1 MKQTALMTS
10 FFGICSFLCGV
21 VAENKKPAAGTP
33 IPGKGMVI
41 CKYPSDPTVILG
53 YISFAALIITTVVGY
68 MSVFYP
74 YNKRSIPSGAL
85 FRSKTMLVFFN
96 IAWATAG
103 LAAALLLWPTITEQF
118 HLSRTVH
125 QNPDYACPTAK
136 TGVLGGG
143 AFLSLDSCL
152 FWLICLM
159 LANNARSDYFEEVEE
174 SQKGERTQ
182 VINVDYNPLGS
193 EAMKHASVA

>member
-1 MKQTALMTS
+1 MNKVTDQRFCFWKCPFSGWSKVLLIAKMELSMKQTALMTS

-21 VAENKKPAAGTP
+21 VAENKKVYLFYSTSLLIVVWLWYVSDHMLCSLNCTCLNFKLRAFYFCTESLSFMKPAAGTP

-96 IAWATAG
+96 IAW
-103 LAAALLLWPTITEQF
+103 
-118 HLSRTVH
+118 
-125 QNPDYACPTAK
+125 
-136 TGVLGGG
+136 
-143 AFLSLDSCL
+143 
-152 FWLICLM
+152 
-159 LANNARSDYFEEVEE
+159 
-174 SQKGERTQ
+174 
-182 VINVDYNPLGS
+182 
-193 EAMKHASVA
+193 

>member
-1 MKQTALMTS
+1 M
-10 FFGICSFLCGV
+10 
-21 VAENKKPAAGTP
+21 KPAAGTP

-96 IAWATAG
+96 IAW
-103 LAAALLLWPTITEQF
+103 
-118 HLSRTVH
+118 
-125 QNPDYACPTAK
+125 
-136 TGVLGGG
+136 
-143 AFLSLDSCL
+143 
-152 FWLICLM
+152 
-159 LANNARSDYFEEVEE
+159 
-174 SQKGERTQ
+174 
-182 VINVDYNPLGS
+182 
-193 EAMKHASVA
+193 